1 MGLPASRN
9 LAGKQLNEEGKASR
23 ECVVVRVE
31 HEDEISNASAVL
43 LETCR
48 GERRG
53 GVVVP
58 GVLWWRRNGLN
69 WEDPRMLGHIG

>member
-1 MGLPASRN
+1 M
-9 LAGKQLNEEGKASR
+9 NEEGKASR

-48 GERRG
+48 GERCGSGCPPVASKRTQLG
-53 GVVVP
+53 GSRDARPHGLTTIKLVGKVVDKVVV
-58 GVLWWRRNGLN
+58 
-69 WEDPRMLGHIG
+69 